1 MSLPHL
7 SVPRSLTSVHPP
19 SANLCVTGAVPTH
32 HSWALTVVWWLQLP
46 HGCWCQAPPDTQHS
60 LSFSTPPCQCP
71 TLGTSCFPQA
81 PTLPHASP
89 SLFISMYLQALM
101 SAPLSQPL
109 LFRFS
114 GSPPLCLAA
123 KGSRSLP
130 CGWRLGEPRGGIS
143 FCCSFWTQAGS
154 AGRGRAE
161 YHRASLSVGG
171 TRRGLSPTSPPSQ
184 PQFSFSS
191 LPPPPSPSP
200 VYTPQILNRLLSWV
214 LSHHTQT
221 HSLPQVSLP
230 PASHRA
236 RPTEP
241 PAALG

>member
-1 MSLPHL
+1 MD
-7 SVPRSLTSVHPP
+7 
-19 SANLCVTGAVPTH
+19 AG
-32 HSWALTVVWWLQLP
+32 
-46 HGCWCQAPPDTQHS
+46 WCQAPPDTQHS

-114 GSPPLCLAA
+114 GSPPLGLAA

-130 CGWRLGEPRGGIS
+130 CGWRLGEPRGGTS

-171 TRRGLSPTSPPSQ
+171 TRGDSPLPAPLPSHNF
-184 PQFSFSS
+184 PFPHFLH
-191 LPPPPSPSP
+191 LPLP
-200 VYTPQILNRLLSWV
+200 LLF
-214 LSHHTQT
+214 T
-221 HSLPQVSLP
+221 LPKYSTGCYHG
-230 PASHRA
+230 S
-236 RPTEP
+236 
-241 PAALG
+241 